1 MSHSILVVDRDE
13 VSRKGLVALLRS
25 DPEFQRVSEAGDA
38 EEAAQVSPAS
48 QLTGVLFKTPS
59 LQGQTIE
66 TLGKLRERFPS
77 IGIIVLTSSLDG
89 GSVIAAVKAG
99 AKGLVTTEMGVGN
112 LLSAIRSVARG
123 EVVFSRQA
131 MLDIVDHL
139 VLPEGRLLQDSKKP
153 PVRTK
158 PKLTAR
164 EVEVLSLVS
173 EGANNREIA
182 EALVISEHT
191 VRAHLRNILDK
202 LRLENRIQAAT
213 WAVRMGLSRNGA
225 AGVSP

>member
-1 MSHSILVVDRDE
+1 MPHSILVVDREE

-25 DPEFQRVSEAGDA
+25 NPEFQTVSEACDA
-38 EEAAQVSPAS
+38 EEAAQVSPAC
-48 QLTGVLFKTPS
+48 QLTGVLLKTSS

-89 GSVIAAVKAG
+89 ASVIAAVKAG
-99 AKGLVTTEMGVGN
+99 AKGLVTTEMDVGN

-123 EVVFSRQA
+123 EVVFSRQV

-139 VLPEGRLLQDSKKP
+139 VLPEGKLLQDLKRAP
-153 PVRTK
+153 MRDK

-164 EVEVLSLVS
+164 EVQVLSLVS
-173 EGANNREIA
+173 EGASNREIA
-182 EALVISEHT
+182 EALIISEHT

-202 LRLENRIQAAT
+202 LRLGNRIQAAT
-213 WAVRMGLSRNGA
+213 WATRMGLGRNGA